1 MWSLAAKQTDDVP
14 SIECAGA
21 SESDLVTF
29 AQAGMGLARLP
40 ESFTASLTLER
51 GVIKVCKRACAFDP
65 RAAAAHP

>member
-29 AQAGMGLARLP
+29 AQLKRGWDWRVCQAALPLA
-40 ESFTASLTLER
+40 
-51 GVIKVCKRACAFDP
+51 
-65 RAAAAHP
+65 